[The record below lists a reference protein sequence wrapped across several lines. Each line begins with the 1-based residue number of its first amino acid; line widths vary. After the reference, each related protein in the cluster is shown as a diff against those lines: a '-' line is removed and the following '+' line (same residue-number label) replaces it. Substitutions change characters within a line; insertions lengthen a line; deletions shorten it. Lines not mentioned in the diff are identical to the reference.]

1 MPSKAFVLAK
11 SKSGKFVFNLHAG
24 NGQVVLTS
32 EMYEDRSGALNGIES
47 VRTNAAMK
55 ERFEMREAKDGRPYF
70 VLKAGN
76 GQIVG
81 RSQMYKGARTARN
94 GMESVM
100 TNAPEAAIVE
110 E

>member
-1 MPSKAFVLAK
+1 VPSKAFVLSR
-11 SKSGKFVFNLHAG
+11 SKNGKFVFNLHAG

-32 EMYEDRSGALNGIES
+32 EMYEDRSGAENGIAS
-47 VRTNAAMK
+47 VRKNAATK
-55 ERFEMREAKDGRPYF
+55 ARFEMREAKDGRPYF

-81 RSQMYKGARTARN
+81 RSQMYSNPRTARN
-94 GMESVM
+94 GMASVM
-100 TNAPEAAIVE
+100 TNAEDARLIE